1 MQLSSRT
8 YFTVVLAAIN
18 PIGLGL
24 LLKRT
29 MAPRTRQTPYKR
41 DAKYSGV
48 SVRERKMEADDAIR
62 SLQSLPKATTI
73 RHRPPAGTTYVF
85 QWDDDKNKGE
95 RSCSY

>member
-18 PIGLGL
+18 PVGLGL

-41 DAKYSGV
+41 DAYLQHIYSDGDDGAARREAVPTRDMFVSGDGV
-48 SVRERKMEADDAIR
+48 
-62 SLQSLPKATTI
+62 LLPY
-73 RHRPPAGTTYVF
+73 RGR
-85 QWDDDKNKGE
+85 
-95 RSCSY
+95 